1 MSRSD
6 DTTFEAVAGEYA
18 HALRDYV
25 SGGGEAALM
34 RAYELGRRAAA
45 GGVGLLELAL
55 VHHEALVQAGGRGKQ
70 DEAALPMA
78 AQFLAETL
86 SPFEMTLRSYQAN
99 ARMLGLAESSAPQNP
114 ELDRAREQLRTI
126 LDATTAIIY
135 LKDAEG
141 RYLFV
146 NEQFQAVFGLR
157 REQVIGKVDHD
168 VLPPDVADMLH
179 GDDFLVLEARAPRE
193 MEELLP
199 TRDGAHTYLS
209 LKFPLIDA
217 SGLPYGISCVATD
230 ITERKRTEEALQR
243 EKEAVERE
251 RQLKHAVEV
260 RDRFLGIASHELKT
274 PLTSL
279 ELQVQ
284 SLVRLGR
291 ADPDA
296 TLRDDRVEA
305 KCDAIVRQ
313 VERMTT
319 LINDLL
325 DIGRIAS
332 GRLGLTR
339 ERVDLAELVRRV
351 LAAVEDTAR
360 RSGSKVSLRVG
371 APAVGQWDA
380 RRIEAVVANLLSN
393 AIKFGE
399 GKPIDLTVDRSGDRA
414 VLVVADHGM
423 GISLDDQ
430 HRIFQRFE
438 RAVSEQ
444 HFGGFGLG
452 LWVAREV
459 IESHG
464 GTVTVESVPGS
475 GSIFRIDLPLDGT

>member
-1 MSRSD
+1 
-6 DTTFEAVAGEYA
+6 
-18 HALRDYV
+18 
-25 SGGGEAALM
+25 
-34 RAYELGRRAAA
+34 
-45 GGVGLLELAL
+45 
-55 VHHEALVQAGGRGKQ
+55 
-70 DEAALPMA
+70 
-78 AQFLAETL
+78 
-86 SPFEMTLRSYQAN
+86 
-99 ARMLGLAESSAPQNP
+99 MLGLAESSAPQNP

-209 LKFPLIDA
+209 LKFPL
-217 SGLPYGISCVATD
+217 